1 MSTLYA
7 KGLQDALEAVTGVA
21 AASTGTLKL
30 AFMAT
35 TYTPNAFTDQYWSDI
50 SASIASGTTAQ
61 TLSGAAVNVDSG
73 NTRVEFDTSDISVA
87 SQTTTTD
94 KYVIYM
100 DTGTA
105 STSPLIACIDIAE
118 GTLAPVS
125 GTLALTFNAEGHFAV
140 SVA

>member
-21 AASTGTLKL
+21 AAPTGTLKL

-35 TYTPNAFTDQYWSDI
+35 SYTPNAFTDQYWSDI
-50 SASIASGTTAQ
+50 SASQASGTTSQ
-61 TLSGAAVNVDSG
+61 TLSGSSVNIDSG
-73 NTRVEFDTSDISVA
+73 NTRVEFDTSDITETPVTA
-87 SQTTTTD
+87 STN

-100 DTGTA
+100 DTGTP
-105 STSPLIACIDIAE
+105 STSPLIVCMDITE
-118 GTLAPVS
+118 GTLSPVA
-125 GTLALTFNAEGHFAV
+125 GDLTITVNAEGHFAL